1 MTVSILKRY
10 QAALKRLGSQRKAAK
25 AVGIPRST
33 IQEMLKREDTF
44 KTAAPAKAVVVPTPK
59 RKTRRFIFSAAQNGT
74 EVHEQFLTNLEAY
87 AEYLDAS
94 LHIAGFT
101 YNKRLFEENRK
112 DDPKQWYHPRIK
124 PYLTDR
130 QFDLGASLVFC
141 GNMNTLPT
149 AVSPLSGFETY
160 TRGRTG
166 IFPHAKIQFVSV
178 PTLKDSEPKFITTT
192 GAVTLPN
199 YVQKRA
205 GIKAHF
211 HHVNGAVLVEIDS
224 DGDWFLRHLNAEDDG
239 SFQDL
244 TRYVKN
250 GKVTDGHAVE
260 AIVWGDLHTEEADPD
275 VLWGSF
281 GIDSLGQVH
290 RGECMLDWL
299 APRYQFIHDVTD
311 FRPRNHHSIKDPLS
325 RLKMNYWGREEVDR
339 ELDEVAELL
348 TNISRPGTRTVVVES
363 NHDLALLRWLKEA
376 DWRAD
381 PANAKFMLEAQ
392 LECVRAVQRGE
403 EDFSPLEWALRR
415 KKDFDTKGEIE
426 FLRQD
431 QSFTVKGIECGMHG
445 HLGVNGARATPRQF
459 TKLGPKCFTGHT
471 HTAGIL
477 DGVYTVGTSSK
488 LDMGYNHGPSSWSHT
503 HGIIYPSG
511 KRALVTLRG
520 DKWCAD

>member
-44 KTAAPAKAVVVPTPK
+44 KQAAPAKAIVIPSPK

-130 QFDLGASLVFC
+130 SMQIGEALVWC
-141 GNMNTLPT
+141 AEMNTLPT

-160 TRGRTG
+160 TRAKSG
-166 IFPHAKIQFVSV
+166 IFPHAKVQLLTV
-178 PTLKDSEPKFITTT
+178 PTVKGSEPKFIMTT
-192 GAVTLPN
+192 GAVTREN
-199 YVQKRA
+199 YIQKRA

-211 HHVNGAVLVEIDS
+211 HHVISAIVVEIDS
-224 DGDWFLRHLNAEDDG
+224 DGDWFFRHLNSEDDG

-250 GKVTDGHAVE
+250 GKVTDGHSVE
-260 AIVWGDLHTEEADPD
+260 AIVWGDLHTEEADPE
-275 VLWGSF
+275 VLRGSF
-281 GIDSLGQVH
+281 GIDDLGQVR
-290 RGECMLDWL
+290 RGSCMLDWL
-299 APRYQFIHDVTD
+299 APRFQFIHDVSD
-311 FRPRNHHSIKDPLS
+311 FRPRNHHNVRDPLF
-325 RLKMNYWGREEVDR
+325 RIKMNYQGREEVDR
-339 ELDEVAELL
+339 ELDKVADLL
-348 TNISRPGTRTVVVES
+348 TNISRPTTKTIVVES
-363 NHDLALLRWLKEA
+363 NHDLALLRWLKDA
-376 DWRAD
+376 DWRDD
-381 PANAKFMLEAQ
+381 PVNAEFMLEAQ
-392 LECVRAVQRGE
+392 LECVRAVNRGE
-403 EDFSPLEWALRR
+403 ESFSILEWVIQR
-415 KKDFDTKGEIE
+415 KGVPLDIQ

-431 QSFTVKGIECGMHG
+431 ESFTVNGIEFGLHG
-445 HLGVNGARATPRQF
+445 HLGANGSRGHPRQF
-459 TKLGPKCFTGHT
+459 TKLGPKMVTGHT
-471 HTAGIL
+471 HSASIL
-477 DGVYTVGTSSK
+477 DGVYTVGTSSL
-488 LDMGYNHGPSSWSHT
+488 LDLGYNVGPSSWSHT
-503 HGIIYPSG
+503 HCVVYPSG
-511 KRALVTLRG
+511 KRTLVPMRG
-520 DKWCAD
+520 SKFCGM